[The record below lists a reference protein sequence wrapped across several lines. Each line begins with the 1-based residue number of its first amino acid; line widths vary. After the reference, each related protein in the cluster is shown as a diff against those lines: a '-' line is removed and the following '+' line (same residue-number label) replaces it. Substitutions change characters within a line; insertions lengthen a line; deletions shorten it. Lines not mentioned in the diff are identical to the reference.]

1 MSLSLVLAF
10 AMAQADAGPATNL
23 LAGLTPKAEKVANV
37 ERMTDGK
44 AADPGDSW
52 QSILTSVIEKDGSVT
67 WDFGAQREFEGA
79 WIQADN
85 NDVYVLSTSDD
96 GEHFTTAWESS
107 TVDNAGMQIRQSV
120 TARGRGRYLKLT
132 GKGGD
137 GMFSVGEIAVFSS
150 GPQAKTFVPSYVR
163 TAPPPAPFDGNWV
176 VIALVMIGLIAL
188 VKRMKQPEA
197 EAAAPAPEKKQEPPP
212 AKT

>member
-1 MSLSLVLAF
+1 MNLSLLLAL
-10 AMAQADAGPATNL
+10 AVAQADGGASTNL
-23 LAGLTPKAEKVANV
+23 LVGLTPKAEKVANV

-52 QSILTSVIEKDGSVT
+52 QSILTSVIEKEGSVT

-96 GEHFTTAWESS
+96 GERFTVAWESS
-107 TVDNAGMQIRQSV
+107 TVDNAGMQIRQS
-120 TARGRGRYLKLT
+120 TSARGRGRYLRLT

-137 GMFSVGEIAVFSS
+137 GMFSVGELAVFSS
-150 GPQAKTFVPSYVR
+150 GPQAKAYTPSYVR
-163 TAPPPAPFDGNWV
+163 TAPPPAVFDGNWV
-176 VIALVMIGLIAL
+176 VIALVMIGLVAL
-188 VKRMKQPEA
+188 VKRMRQPEA
-197 EAAAPAPEKKQEPPP
+197 AEPAPAPEKKEEPPP